1 MGLMTQV
8 MFGSHKMAGE
18 DRLLS
23 VASDLHTWYKRAVD
37 RPIRDSLP
45 YPELSSKLVLDMHTI
60 VSS

>member
-1 MGLMTQV
+1 
-8 MFGSHKMAGE
+8 MAGV

-23 VASDLHTWYKRAVD
+23 VAADLHTWYKSAVD

-45 YPELSSKLVLDMHTI
+45 YPELSSTLVLDMHTI